1 MATMTISLP
10 DPLKDWIERLVGE
23 GDYASTSDYVRDLVR
38 KDKDVRDTEFEM
50 TDALREKLERSLA
63 SGISTKTLD
72 EIFDDARRKV
82 EVRRKKF
89 G

>member
-1 MATMTISLP
+1 MATMTVSLP
-10 DPLKDWIERLVGE
+10 EPLKDWIEALVGE

-38 KDKDVRDTEFEM
+38 KDKELRDASFEM
-50 TDALREKLERSLA
+50 TDALREKLDRSLA

-72 EIFDDARRKV
+72 EIFADAVRKV
-82 EVRRKKF
+82 EARQKKL